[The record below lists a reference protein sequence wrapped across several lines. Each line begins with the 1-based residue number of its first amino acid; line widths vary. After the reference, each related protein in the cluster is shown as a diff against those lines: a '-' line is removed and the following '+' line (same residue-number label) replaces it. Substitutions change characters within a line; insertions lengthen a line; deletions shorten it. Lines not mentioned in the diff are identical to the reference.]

1 MLALSIEL
9 ISVILILLGFEL
21 YNRKSIKAF
30 FVMGLGQFLAMII
43 CGITGLWYLAF
54 MHFAIFLMQI
64 RGWKKWKKE
73 LIK

>member
-1 MLALSIEL
+1 MLKILIEL
-9 ISVILILLGFEL
+9 ISTVLILLGFEL

-43 CGITGLWYLAF
+43 CGIAELWYLAF

-64 RGWKKWKKE
+64 RGFSKWKNDLAK
-73 LIK
+73 